1 MSSKPKKNPSNWY
14 EHAACLG
21 YETDLWFPD
30 APQGRDYFALAR
42 QVCKTC
48 EVKQE
53 CLDFALSFT
62 SENDRFGMFGG
73 LSPKQRMIIRN
84 KQNMYEPLPKPVE
97 MPVRRTVYKQPH
109 VYTYAFHAKDV
120 IHPQAFEIKK
130 RRIDLISTDIPQK
143 TAKLMKMTPSIV
155 ASTLT
160 AQSSAAMLLAGW
172 EDPLDARTCAAM
184 FMGAS
189 HVIELA
195 RQGFESEVIT
205 AQEYAAVQGV
215 AQLAMQVWKFHAEQ
229 PKPEVA

>member
-73 LSPKQRMIIRN
+73 LSPKQRMMIRD
-84 KQNMYEPLPKPVE
+84 KQVTYQAPPKPVE

-130 RRIDLISTDIPQK
+130 RSILQSGFTYEKRANRIETF
-143 TAKLMKMTPSIV
+143 
-155 ASTLT
+155 
-160 AQSSAAMLLAGW
+160 
-172 EDPLDARTCAAM
+172 ARKVLE
-184 FMGAS
+184 FLKIIRIFVSYGK
-189 HVIELA
+189 I
-195 RQGFESEVIT
+195 RR
-205 AQEYAAVQGV
+205 
-215 AQLAMQVWKFHAEQ
+215 EQ
-229 PKPEVA
+229 TKR